1 MALNKKGFTL
11 LEVLFALTIFCVCS
25 LSISGMLIIGKRSI
39 SNGNKSFT
47 AVQAARAQMELLRGS
62 VLQSSSGETCSTLS
76 ESSIKC
82 GWSVNKDV
90 PEQGLSTL
98 KVTATWNEGN
108 EGDRNRE
115 FVLTSL
121 RFDGA

>member
-39 SNGNKSFT
+39 SNGNKSFN
-47 AVQAARAQMELLRGS
+47 AVQAAKAQMELLRGS
-62 VLQSSSGETCSTLS
+62 VLQTSSSETCSTLS

-98 KVTATWNEGN
+98 KVTATWNEG
-108 EGDRNRE
+108 DRNRE